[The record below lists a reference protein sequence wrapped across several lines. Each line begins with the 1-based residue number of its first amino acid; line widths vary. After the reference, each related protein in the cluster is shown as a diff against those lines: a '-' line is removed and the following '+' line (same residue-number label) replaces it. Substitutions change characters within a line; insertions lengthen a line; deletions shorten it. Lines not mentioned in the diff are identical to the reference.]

1 MNEAEY
7 LADQTG
13 NPPSLSASIAKVL
26 LQQSPLHAWH
36 AHPRLNPNYK
46 SEEKAEFDYGTAA
59 HALLLEGD
67 ETGLVVVQADD
78 WRTKAAREARDAAR
92 ADGKTPLL
100 ERQLGKV
107 KAMVFAAH
115 AALAKSE
122 LAGIFATGQAERVV
136 QWREG
141 SVYCRSKLDFLPDDD
156 QLPIIDYKS
165 TTDASPEAFSRQIA
179 SLGYDIQASF
189 YQRGVK
195 AELGQDRLFIFI
207 AQEKEP
213 PYACTFHGI
222 APSMKEIADAKV
234 ERAIRLWEECQ
245 RANTWP
251 GYESRIH
258 WAEATTWQMNEHEAT
273 LMEAA

>member
-1 MNEAEY
+1 MNAAEY

-13 NPPSLSASIAKVL
+13 NPPSLSASIAKIM

-36 AHPRLNPNYK
+36 AHPRLNPNYQPD
-46 SEEKAEFDYGTAA
+46 EKAEFDYGTAA
-59 HALLLEGD
+59 HSLLLEGD
-67 ETGLVVVQADD
+67 ETNLVVVQADD

-92 ADGKTPLL
+92 AEGKTPIL

-107 KAMVFAAH
+107 KAMVYAAH
-115 AALAKSE
+115 AAIAKSE
-122 LAGIFATGQAERVV
+122 LAGIFAAGQAERVV

-141 SVYCRSKLDFLPDDD
+141 AVYCRSKLDFLPDD
-156 QLPIIDYKS
+156 LRLILDYKS

-195 AELGQDRLFIFI
+195 AELGEELPFIFM
-207 AQEKEP
+207 AQEKDE

-234 ERAIRLWEECQ
+234 KRAIRLWEECT
-245 RANTWP
+245 RTNTWP
-251 GYESRIH
+251 GYDIRIH
-258 WAEATTWQMNEHEAT
+258 WAEATAWQMTQHEQSLETA
-273 LMEAA
+273 